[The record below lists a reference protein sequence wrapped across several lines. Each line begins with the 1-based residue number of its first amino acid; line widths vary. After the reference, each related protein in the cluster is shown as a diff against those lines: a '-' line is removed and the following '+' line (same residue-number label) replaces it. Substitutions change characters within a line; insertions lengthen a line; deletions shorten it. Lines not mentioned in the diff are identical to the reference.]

1 MVRFASIE
9 NKLNLDNNG
18 EKFDN
23 AERVD
28 GLRNINHIDPLD
40 PPRLTRRSVR
50 VQLYF

>member
-28 GLRNINHIDPLD
+28 GLRNINHIDPLYWRQCVWD
-40 PPRLTRRSVR
+40 QR
-50 VQLYF
+50 VVK